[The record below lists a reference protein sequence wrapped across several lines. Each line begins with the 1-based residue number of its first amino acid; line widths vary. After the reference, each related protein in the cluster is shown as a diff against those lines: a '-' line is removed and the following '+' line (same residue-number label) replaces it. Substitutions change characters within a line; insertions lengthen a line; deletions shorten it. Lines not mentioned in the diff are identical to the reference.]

1 MTSDNSTVECREPDV
16 VEAKPRYYCV
26 KEAVFPYV
34 KFPGAK
40 ITLSPEMKSTG
51 EVMAIDFD
59 RFDAY
64 CKSQIA
70 CGSPLPKGGNVFLS
84 VRDEDKPQVSKLA
97 AKLTSLGFSVYA
109 TLGTSTYLW
118 NSGVESKAA
127 FRISRGRPNV
137 VDLIHKGEIDWVVN
151 TSESDGEAT
160 GDSVQLRSCAVAAG
174 IPVTTTLAGFA
185 AAVAGLAEERAERS
199 VYSLQEYHLIMRP

>member
-1 MTSDNSTVECREPDV
+1 M
-16 VEAKPRYYCV
+16 
-26 KEAVFPYV
+26 FPYV

-51 EVMAIDFD
+51 EVMAIDYD
-59 RFDAY
+59 RFGAY

-97 AKLTSLGFSVYA
+97 AELKSLGFNIYA

-137 VDLIHKGEIDWVVN
+137 IDLIHKGEIDWVVN

-160 GDSVQLRSCAVAAG
+160 GDSVLLRSCAVAAG
-174 IPVTTTLAGFA
+174 VPVTTTLAGFA
-185 AAVAGLAEERAERS
+185 AAVAGLAEDRTEKA
-199 VYSLQEYHLIMRP
+199 VYSLQEYHRQ

>member
-1 MTSDNSTVECREPDV
+1 M
-16 VEAKPRYYCV
+16 
-26 KEAVFPYV
+26 FPYV

-137 VDLIHKGEIDWVVN
+137 VDL
-151 TSESDGEAT
+151 DGEAT

-199 VYSLQEYHLIMRP
+199 VYSLQEYHLIMHPYSKSQVER